1 MDFLRTLQILRITAQ
16 SKQLTKTLCIRLD
29 ALIHQ
34 FYSFLQFPFMAQ
46 PLQVNNG
53 SNRSSRS
60 LQRLN
65 RLLRSPLVRVL
76 VLWSPLIRV
85 PGLWIPQILILPL
98 IRALPLGVRIPLPGI
113 TPLLGITLSTSLSQP
128 LPLVRVILT
137 LIWISTA
144 AKIRSL
150 IRISSSGIALI
161 WLSLITILIAA
172 HGLGLRA
179 PLRAR
184 TLRGPLVRV
193 PLLMVLIWHGRGTQG
208 LSEM

>member
-60 LQRLN
+60 LQRLT

-128 LPLVRVILT
+128 LPLVILT

>member
-60 LQRLN
+60 LQRLT

-98 IRALPLGVRIPLPGI
+98 IRALTLGVRIPLPGI

-128 LPLVRVILT
+128 LPLVILT